1 MTVETMGDKFKRLER
16 EMRSV
21 LPTRRIIGLRLD
33 GKSFHTFT
41 KQFQRPYDERFMYAM
56 TRTSEELLN
65 NHLTGGLFSY
75 VQSDEI
81 TVFFTDKWTERTQYF
96 FGGKVEKI
104 LSTSASFATGAFLK
118 NSANVEGIPVF
129 DARFFILDSIDEVQ
143 EYMDWRR
150 LDARKNAISM
160 AAYSLHSDKALRN
173 VSTKG
178 RAELLRGTD
187 FEVLPETFFNG
198 RISYRVSSEEKVEF
212 WNKKSEQMEQ
222 VITERSRI
230 VSAAATRELTES
242 VVNSFRWLDEI
253 E

>member
-1 MTVETMGDKFKRLER
+1 MTAETMGDKFKALELA
-16 EMRSV
+16 MRSV
-21 LPTRRIIGLRLD
+21 LPARRIIGLRLD

-41 KQFQRPYDERFMYAM
+41 KQFKQPYDERFMYAM

-75 VQSDEI
+75 AQSDEI
-81 TVFFTDKWTERTQYF
+81 TVFFTDKWTEKTQYF
-96 FGGKVEKI
+96 FGGKTEKI
-104 LSTSASFATGAFLK
+104 LSTSSFATGAFLK
-118 NSANVEGIPVF
+118 SLELLQGIPVF
-129 DARFFILDSIDEVQ
+129 DARFFVLDSIDEVQ

-160 AAYSLHSDKALRN
+160 AAYSLYSDKELRN

-178 RAELLRGTD
+178 RAELLKGTD
-187 FEVLPETFFNG
+187 FEILPEAFFNG
-198 RISYRVSSEEKVEF
+198 RISYRAHSEEKVKF
-212 WNKKSEQMEQ
+212 RNKKTEQMEEAI
-222 VITERSRI
+222 VERSRI

-242 VVNSFRWLDEI
+242 VVNSFRWLDES